1 MLALGSMRQEVGI
14 HFHKE
19 CTGAIKWLAL
29 HGSWISG
36 CKKL

>member
-1 MLALGSMRQEVGI
+1 MLVLGSMRQEVGI

-29 HGSWISG
+29 HGS
-36 CKKL
+36 